1 VSRLRAAC
9 QVDLPIPMLFESPTV
24 ARLAERIET
33 IRWAAQGQ
41 PMAASRDDRD
51 EGEL

>member
-1 VSRLRAAC
+1 
-9 QVDLPIPMLFESPTV
+9 MLFESPTV